1 MPVLANFGK
10 LRRVTKV
17 IYMLGTISGLGVTS
31 GLVAAGWPVDW
42 ISSAF
47 QLGQYVFDA
56 YFIAFIDAVNF
67 GTLCF

>member
-1 MPVLANFGK
+1 MPVLADFGK
-10 LRRVTKV
+10 LRLVTKA
-17 IYMLGTISGLGVTS
+17 IYMLGAVSGLGVTS

-42 ISSAF
+42 GNTAI